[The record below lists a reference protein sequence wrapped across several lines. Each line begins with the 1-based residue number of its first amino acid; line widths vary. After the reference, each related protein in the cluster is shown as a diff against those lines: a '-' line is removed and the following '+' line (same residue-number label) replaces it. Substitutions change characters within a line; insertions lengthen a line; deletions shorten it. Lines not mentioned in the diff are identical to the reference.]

1 MRISNLIP
9 ARRQVVA
16 GIAASALLLA
26 PVGQVAQANINNEM
40 QQMFNDLGV
49 LGNYNSPGA
58 FKSQSMNL
66 YSGGGLQI
74 RTPIRNYQLMNMK
87 LPTFKAG
94 CGGIDFD
101 MGSLTHINKQQ
112 FKQLLQQ
119 IGNNTVGLLFQSA
132 LASITPLIA
141 SKLEWLEDVQRFV
154 NSMNINSCEAAQTL
168 VNGMSGMFDMNSQKA
183 CENIGRSTSM
193 FNFDANEAR
202 KTCNGSS
209 RGSMNQQAAAAGNDA
224 AIRDINIVWEA
235 LKKTNLTK
243 DEKETLMNL
252 TGTAVIFA
260 EGWGPKQYGPTIKDI
275 KTLTRGTSDAGSGKV
290 NVDDWMECQ
299 DADCLTIKRI
309 QKTITPYPV
318 LVEQLMSSIANKI
331 ANRDT
336 NGPTQTEI
344 GFVNTTSV
352 PVYKMLAI
360 TTRGNTGLAD
370 QLIGKYK
377 EVVAYDYAFT
387 FITRGYTEAQS
398 IIDTLVTKS
407 AVEDKLKD
415 DIQGRIRE
423 AQKGLQSEM
432 QRAYQQLA
440 GMNSVVEDIQ
450 RVERQMN
457 TNMPSHLANAL
468 SFSLAM
474 ARQR

>member
-1 MRISNLIP
+1 MRISKLIP
-9 ARRQVVA
+9 ARRQVVV
-16 GIAASALLLA
+16 GITATAMLLA
-26 PVGQVAQANINNEM
+26 PVGQIAQANINNEM

-49 LGNYNSPGA
+49 LGNYNAPGA

-74 RTPIRNYQLMNMK
+74 RTPVRNYQLMNMQ
-87 LPTFKAG
+87 LPSLKAG

-101 MGSLTHINKQQ
+101 LGSFSHINKAQ
-112 FKQLLQQ
+112 FRSMLQQ
-119 IGNNTVGLLFQSA
+119 LGNNTVGLVFQAA
-132 LASITPLIA
+132 LASITPLLA
-141 SKLEWLEDVQRFV
+141 SKIEWLEDVQRFV
-154 NSMNINSCEAAQTL
+154 NGMNINSCEAAQSV
-168 VNGMSGMFDMNSQKA
+168 VNGMSGLFDMSSQKS
-183 CENIGRSTSM
+183 CENIGRTSA
-193 FNFDANEAR
+193 FNLDADEAR
-202 KTCNGSS
+202 KQCNGSS
-209 RGSMNQQAAAAGNDA
+209 RGSMNQQAAAAGDAA

-235 LKKTNLTK
+235 LKKTTLTN
-243 DEKETLMNL
+243 DEKETLMNI

-260 EGWGPKQYGPTIKDI
+260 EGWGPKQYGPSIKDI
-275 KTLTRGTSDAGSGKV
+275 KTLTRGTSDGSSGNV
-290 NVDDWMECQ
+290 NIDNWMQCQ
-299 DADCLTIKRI
+299 DPDCLNI
-309 QKTITPYPV
+309 QTVQKSITPYPV
-318 LVEQLMSSIANKI
+318 LVEQLMTSIAGKI

-336 NGPTQTEI
+336 NGPSPAEV
-344 GFVNTTSV
+344 GFVNTTSL
-352 PVYKMLAI
+352 PVYRMLAV

-377 EVVAYDYAFT
+377 EVVGYDYAFT
-387 FITRGYTEAQS
+387 FITRGYSESQT
-398 IIDTLVTKS
+398 IINTLVTKS

-432 QRAYQQLA
+432 QQAYQKLA

-457 TNMPSHLANAL
+457 MNMPSHLANAL

-474 ARQR
+474 ARQH